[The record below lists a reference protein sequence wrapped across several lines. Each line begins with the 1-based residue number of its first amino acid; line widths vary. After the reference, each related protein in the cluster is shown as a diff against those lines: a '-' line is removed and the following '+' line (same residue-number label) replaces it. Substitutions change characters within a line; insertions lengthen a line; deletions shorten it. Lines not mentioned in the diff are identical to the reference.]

1 MKTKKFKHVWKRV
14 VSMLMAAVLLVSM
27 VPLPESA
34 AKEATP
40 TDAEPKE
47 GRLSVSADVLSDMD
61 VSGVRYKV
69 FYDAAC
75 KKEAAELVL
84 SADGNAYADA
94 DGEPVVYTDTA
105 VSGAE
110 PVVLSLEKGT
120 YYLQMKK
127 QLYKSSQT
135 VEERGIVYTSEPEF
149 IQIAAGKTTK
159 HKVVLSKLPA
169 EDAEKQAT
177 EEVVAEAEIKTEP
190 ATPADAAEVSTE
202 GTTETTEST
211 TEVAT
216 PADAESRTEQTLVTT
231 TYESALKMV
240 STLMLFSSGSKVYYM
255 YGGYRL
261 FNMYDASGNFVK
273 KAYCGWQYG
282 WEPLPSRGIT
292 AANKLK
298 VTEGIETDAGIRKI
312 LYYGPDSTDMSIYLD
327 NYNTRYRGWKNAG
340 ISGGYNSAVDAI
352 LAKAA
357 PPTTAQAEINISK
370 KTVTTTVDGTN
381 LKSAEVTVSGGN
393 GGNTFVFKVPSGL
406 TCFVKES
413 GKKTYTKHAAKSS
426 VTVGVGDS
434 FYFTAKSEDK
444 FGAND
449 TTISFK
455 ATKEGFDAY
464 HYVPDDPDVWQTF
477 YYGAE
482 PETYSAKLKIEWLD
496 AEEGYFMLNKKAAGD
511 ITVDYSQYN
520 MAGIQYGIYADKNKT
535 TASDREP
542 SDAHE
547 NIPAGIKKLV
557 LSYNGYAYMDDTG
570 KNVVFYDAASKEA
583 YEESGRKLSKMKWY
597 KQVAKDTTYYYK
609 EVSTLLKTGE
619 TNAYYYTGTGVSNA
633 TKTEITARA
642 GKSVSNTGYK
652 LDGSAHKFTLTTSG
666 DGTKVIKTT
675 EDDTVT
681 GSVTLNK
688 TLNGSH
694 TSAVEGLV
702 FKLYH
707 VEKSGDTYDSEGAY
721 KIGEFTA
728 NASGDC
734 VPTLLTKKAENRGI
748 TKTSNS
754 FQNVPRGWYYIVETS
769 DSVTALGFVNDLG
782 QRTQWKEITTDGAT
796 ATFTL
801 NNTTDGKTK
810 VTKSYSGSVKEL
822 AGVKFNLYKV
832 SGNGSAYSNDNLVA
846 DFIHNGIKVVPNK
859 VNPNKKQE
867 LNIGIKIGTG
877 ADADYFL
884 NIPYGWYCLVEDT
897 ATATERGFAPAAPVY
912 LQCSEGNKTLNFQL
926 KNERSGLM
934 LQKQFEN
941 TPMNQLC
948 SYSLEGA
955 EYVVYRTSAKDVVPS
970 FTAANYVATFKTD
983 ADGAGYVSDYNKEK
997 YYSTA
1002 NVKNGKAYK
1011 LVGVPLNTWLYV
1023 KETKASAGCELD
1035 ETAYFLYFSADN
1047 MNQTVTSIEP
1057 LQNDPL
1063 VLQIQKKDSVTGT
1076 TSGAGDLSG
1085 AQFTVKYYD
1094 VPVSGADA
1102 VTSYE
1107 QLKGKEP
1114 TRTWVYKTDA
1124 DGKIRT
1130 KYPEQYLV
1138 KELSDELYYD
1148 KQNVSVI
1155 PLGVITVEE
1164 TKAPDGYTASGAFYQ
1179 KDINGNKVSNEDG
1192 VIFVAVKDKNSL
1204 SSYFGE
1210 NTIIKEEV
1218 ALRADIKFKK
1228 VALDT
1233 GKPLSGIAFKI
1244 TSKTTGESHVVVTD
1258 KNGMIDTS
1266 KIKHSKNTNAAD
1278 KDNKTISGTWFY
1290 GNKEETGTIDD
1301 SLGALPFDTYEI
1313 TELAT
1318 DINEEYRLITPITVD
1333 LTEETDYTDGYQLYD
1348 LGTVTNIPEPY
1359 LHTRALG
1366 VKTQDN
1372 IIPAN
1377 EKVDIE
1383 DIADYYYL
1391 EAGKTYTL
1399 KGIIMNPETGK
1410 AYVQTDGTYSTG
1422 VKTFTVPDDETGYAS
1437 SNVTIPFVLDTTGLS
1452 GKDVVVAEYL
1462 FEGKDES
1469 ELVVK
1474 SDGSIDTSKVY
1485 KTHTGKLVLHDDLTA
1500 VSQTLSIPEIG
1511 TTALGIST
1519 GTHYVLNSGIIKFRD
1534 EVRYKNVKPGLT
1546 YNLVADV
1553 MNPETGDALLDKDG
1567 NVITATA
1574 DITPTEK
1581 NGTAYVT
1588 FTCDAS
1594 KVDFRNKAIVLFETL
1609 SYNKIKLAVHADIS
1623 DKGQTLYFPGVKT
1636 KLLTS
1641 DGKQKALYS
1650 TDMNITDFVE
1660 LTKIPVEEEVTVV
1673 GVLHNKTTGKALE
1686 IDGKELTSS
1695 ATVTSKEGAL
1705 SVSLPYR
1712 FDATKTGLL
1721 GSDGSLSDI
1730 VAFVYIYDANGNL
1743 IAVEEN
1749 LSEESQTIHLYQTP
1763 DTPDTPNT
1771 PGPKTGDST
1780 PVPMLIG
1787 LMIFC
1792 LFGSCAVLIKKKKLK
1807 KELK

>member
-1 MKTKKFKHVWKRV
+1 MKTKKFKHVWKRM

-27 VPLPESA
+27 VPLPESS

-61 VSGVRYKV
+61 VSGVWYKV

-105 VSGAE
+105 SSGAE
-110 PVVLSLEKGT
+110 PVVLSLEEGT

-127 QLYKSSQT
+127 QLYKSSQM
-135 VEERGIVYTSEPEF
+135 VEERGITYAFEPES
-149 IQIAAGKTTK
+149 IQVAAGKTTK

-169 EDAEKQAT
+169 EDAEEQAT
-177 EEVVAEAEIKTEP
+177 EEVVAEAETRTETEP
-190 ATPADAAEVSTE
+190 ATPADAAEEQTE
-202 GTTETTEST
+202 ETAGTEEALKATEAEP
-211 TEVAT
+211 AT

-255 YGGYRL
+255 YGGFRAY
-261 FNMYDASGNFVK
+261 NMYDASGNFVK
-273 KAYCGWQYG
+273 KAYCGWQYA
-282 WEPLPSRGIT
+282 WEPIPSRGIT

-298 VTEGIETDAGIRKI
+298 VTEGIETNAGIRKI
-312 LYYGPDSTDMSIYLD
+312 LYYGPDSEAMSLYLD

-340 ISGGYNSAVDAI
+340 ISGGYSNAVDAI
-352 LAKAA
+352 LAKDA
-357 PPTTAQAEINISK
+357 PLTTAQAEISLNK

-406 TCFVKES
+406 TCFVKKD
-413 GKKTYTKHAAKSS
+413 GKNTYTKHAAKSS

-434 FYFTAKSEDK
+434 FYFTAKSSDK

-449 TTISFK
+449 TTVSLS

-557 LSYNGYAYMDDTG
+557 LSYNGYAYMDDDG
-570 KNVVFYDAASKEA
+570 KNVVFYDEASKEA
-583 YEESGRKLSKMKWY
+583 YEDSGRKLSKMKWY
-597 KQVAKDTTYYYK
+597 KQVAKDTSFYYK
-609 EVSTLLKTGE
+609 EVGTLLKKGE
-619 TNAYYYTGTGVSNA
+619 TNNYYYTGKGVSDA
-633 TKTEITARA
+633 TKAAITAHA
-642 GKSVSNTGYK
+642 GKSISYTGYK

-666 DGTKVIKTT
+666 DGTKVIETT
-675 EDDTVT
+675 EDDTVK

-728 NASGDC
+728 NASGNC

-754 FQNVPRGWYYIVETS
+754 FQNVPLGWYYIVETS
-769 DSVTALGFVNDLG
+769 DSVTALGFVNDLV
-782 QRTQWKEITTDGAT
+782 QRSQWKEITTDGAT
-796 ATFTL
+796 ADFTL
-801 NNTTDGKTK
+801 NNTTEGKTK
-810 VTKSYSGSVKEL
+810 VTKSYPGSAREL

-832 SGNGSAYSNDNLVA
+832 SGNGGAYSNDNLVA
-846 DFIHNGIKVVPNK
+846 DFIHNGTKVVPNK
-859 VNPNKKQE
+859 VNPTNDRN
-867 LNIGIKIGTG
+867 LNIGITIGTG
-877 ADADYFL
+877 ADADYFT

-934 LQKQFEN
+934 LQKQFED

-955 EYVVYRTSAKDVVPS
+955 EYVVYRTIAKDVVPS
-970 FTAANYVATFKTD
+970 FSPENYVATFKTD
-983 ADGAGYVSDYNKEK
+983 ADGAGYVFDYNKEK

-1023 KETKASAGCELD
+1023 KETKASEGCALD
-1035 ETAYFLYFSADN
+1035 ETAYFLYFTADN
-1047 MNQTVTSIEP
+1047 MNQKVTSTEP
-1057 LQNDPL
+1057 LKNDPIRI
-1063 VLQIQKKDSVTGT
+1063 QIQKEDS
-1076 TSGAGDLSG
+1076 TSGANVG
-1085 AQFTVKYYD
+1085 AASLAGAEFTVKYFD
-1094 VPVSGADA
+1094 VNVSGSVDKDA
-1102 VTSYE
+1102 IYE
-1107 QLKGKEP
+1107 SVKTMVP
-1114 TRTWVYKTDA
+1114 TRTWVYKTDET
-1124 DGKIRT
+1124 GKVDMHDSS
-1130 KYPEQYLV
+1130 YLV
-1138 KELSDELYYD
+1138 TEKSDELYYS
-1148 KQNVSVI
+1148 NERRPTFPYGAVTI
-1155 PLGVITVEE
+1155 EE
-1164 TKAPDGYTASGAFYQ
+1164 TKAPDGYTVSGPFT
-1179 KDINGNKVSNEDG
+1179 NKEGAVVSDSENVIFMVIKDG
-1192 VIFVAVKDKNSL
+1192 VSAETVLGS
-1204 SSYFGE
+1204 

-1278 KDNKTISGTWFY
+1278 KDNKTVSGTWFY
-1290 GNKEETGTIDD
+1290 GNKEASGTVDD
-1301 SLGALPFDTYEI
+1301 TLGALPYDVYEI
-1313 TELAT
+1313 EELA
-1318 DINEEYRLITPITVD
+1318 IEGNEEYRLITPVTVD
-1333 LTEETDYTDGYQLYD
+1333 LTKNDYKDGYQLYD
-1348 LGTVTNIPEPY
+1348 FGTVTNIPEPY
-1359 LHTRALG
+1359 LETRALG
-1366 VKTQDN
+1366 VSTQDN
-1372 IIPAN
+1372 IIPADA
-1377 EKVDIE
+1377 KVDVV

-1410 AYVQTDGTYSTG
+1410 AYVQPDGTYSTG
-1422 VKTFTVPDDETGYAS
+1422 VKTFTVPDDETGYTTA
-1437 SNVTIPFVLDTTGLS
+1437 NVSIPFVIDTTGLA
-1452 GKDVVVAEYL
+1452 GKNIVVAEYL
-1462 FEGKDES
+1462 FEGTDTS

-1474 SDGSIDTSKVY
+1474 EDGTIDETNVY
-1485 KTHTGKLVLHDDLTA
+1485 KTHTGKLVKHDDLTA
-1500 VSQTLSIPEIG
+1500 KSQTLSIPKIGTTLTDKETGDHISYADSDVTLVDTVSYKNLIVGKEYTVKGVLMDKETGKKLTDADGKEIAAETTFIVATESGTVEAVFSFNGSLLAGKSMVAFETITYKGVEIAVHADITDSGQTVDFPEIG
-1511 TTALGIST
+1511 TTLVDSKT
-1519 GTHYVLNSGIIKFRD
+1519 GTHEAKAESKVTLIDTVS
-1534 EVRYKNVKPGLT
+1534 YKNLVVGKEYTVKGILM
-1546 YNLVADV
+1546 DK
-1553 MNPETGDALLDKDG
+1553 ETGKKLTDADG
-1567 NVITATA
+1567 NEVTSEVCFTAETKTGSI
-1574 DITPTEK
+1574 DISFTFD
-1581 NGTAYVT
+1581 GTNLAGKSVV
-1588 FTCDAS
+1588 A
-1594 KVDFRNKAIVLFETL
+1594 FETVT
-1609 SYNKIKLAVHADIS
+1609 YKGVEIAVHADIS
-1623 DKGQTLYFPGVKT
+1623 DSGQTVDFPKV
-1636 KLLTS
+1636 
-1641 DGKQKALYS
+1641 
-1650 TDMNITDFVE
+1650 
-1660 LTKIPVEEEVTVV
+1660 
-1673 GVLHNKTTGKALE
+1673 
-1686 IDGKELTSS
+1686 
-1695 ATVTSKEGAL
+1695 
-1705 SVSLPYR
+1705 
-1712 FDATKTGLL
+1712 
-1721 GSDGSLSDI
+1721 
-1730 VAFVYIYDANGNL
+1730 
-1743 IAVEEN
+1743 
-1749 LSEESQTIHLYQTP
+1749 P

-1771 PGPKTGDST
+1771 PGPKTGDTT

-1792 LFGSCAVLIKKKKLK
+1792 LLGACAVLIKKKKLK

>member
-61 VSGVRYKV
+61 VSSVWYKV

-105 VSGAE
+105 SSGAE
-110 PVVLSLEKGT
+110 PVVLSLEEGT

-135 VEERGIVYTSEPEF
+135 VEERGITYTSEPES
-149 IQIAAGKTTK
+149 IQVAAGKTTK
-159 HKVVLSKLPA
+159 YKVVLSKLPT
-169 EDAEKQAT
+169 EDAEEKAT
-177 EEVVAEAEIKTEP
+177 EEVVAEAEMKTETEP
-190 ATPADAAEVSTE
+190 ATPADAAEEQTE
-202 GTTETTEST
+202 ETAGTEEALKATEAEP
-211 TEVAT
+211 AT

-240 STLMLFSSGSKVYYM
+240 SALMLFSSGSKVYYM
-255 YGGYRL
+255 YGGFRAY
-261 FNMYDASGNFVK
+261 NMYDASGNFVK
-273 KAYCGWQYG
+273 KAYCGWQYA
-282 WEPLPSRGIT
+282 WEPIPSRGIT

-298 VTEGIETDAGIRKI
+298 VTEGIETNAGIRKI
-312 LYYGPDSTDMSIYLD
+312 LYYGPDSEAMSLYLD

-352 LAKAA
+352 LAKDA
-357 PPTTAQAEINISK
+357 PLTTAQAEIHLNK
-370 KTVTTTVDGTN
+370 KTIGTSVDGTN

-393 GGNTFVFKVPSGL
+393 GGNTFAFKVPSGL
-406 TCFVKES
+406 TCFVKKDE
-413 GKKTYTKHAAKSS
+413 KNTYTKHAAKSS

-464 HYVPDDPDVWQTF
+464 HYVPDDSSKWQTF

-496 AEEGYFMLNKKAAGD
+496 AEEGSFTLRKVAAGN
-511 ITVDYSQYN
+511 ITTDYEQYN
-520 MAGIQYGIYADKNKT
+520 PAGIQFALYETKAEAEKTDGKRLASSGGKNNAAKV
-535 TASDREP
+535 S
-542 SDAHE
+542 
-547 NIPAGIKKLV
+547 KLV
-557 LSYNGYAYMDDTG
+557 VSYDGYPYMDASG
-570 KNVVFYDAASKEA
+570 KNVVFVSEEAMEA
-583 YEESGRKLSKMKWY
+583 YEDNVGKPKKMKWF
-597 KQVAKDTTYYYK
+597 QEVTETTTFWYR
-609 EVSTLLKTGE
+609 ELGTLLKTGE
-619 TNAYYYTGTGVSNA
+619 TNAYYYTTGVSA
-633 TKTEITARA
+633 ADKKEVEARA
-642 GKSVSNTGYK
+642 GKEVSYTGFVYPADK
-652 LDGSAHKFTLTTSG
+652 NLGSFQIKATGESGANVTLSISNETMK
-666 DGTKVIKTT
+666 GTIK
-675 EDDTVT
+675 
-681 GSVTLNK
+681 LNK

-707 VEKSGDTYDSEGAY
+707 VEKNGDTYDSADAY

-728 NASGDC
+728 NASGNC

-801 NNTTDGKTK
+801 NNTTDGKAK

-822 AGVKFNLYKV
+822 AGVRFNLYKV
-832 SGNGSAYSNDNLVA
+832 SGNGASFDENKDLVA
-846 DFIHNGIKVVPNK
+846 TYIHNGSKVIADVVDPN
-859 VNPNKKQE
+859 NNND
-867 LNIGIKIGTG
+867 LGIQKGTG
-877 ADADYFL
+877 AESEYFT

-897 ATATERGFAPAAPVY
+897 ATAQERGFAPAAPVY

-955 EYVVYRTSAKDVVPS
+955 EYVVYRTSAKDVVPTFS
-970 FTAANYVATFKTD
+970 PANYVATFKTD

-1023 KETKASAGCELD
+1023 KETKASEGCALD
-1035 ETAYFLYFSADN
+1035 EKAYFLYFSKDN
-1047 MNQTVTSIEP
+1047 MNQKVTSIEP

-1124 DGKIRT
+1124 DGKINMSNT
-1130 KYPEQYLV
+1130 SLYSI
-1138 KELSDELYYD
+1138 KELSDSFFYNKKGAVVVPYGA
-1148 KQNVSVI
+1148 VTI
-1155 PLGVITVEE
+1155 EE
-1164 TKAPDGYTASGAFYQ
+1164 TKAPDGYTVSGPFT
-1179 KDINGNKVSNEDG
+1179 NKEGAVISDSENVIFMVIKDG
-1192 VIFVAVKDKNSL
+1192 VSAETVLGS
-1204 SSYFGE
+1204 

-1244 TSKTTGESHVVVTD
+1244 TSKTTSESHVVVTD

-1278 KDNKTISGTWFY
+1278 KDNKTVSGTWFY
-1290 GNKEETGTIDD
+1290 GNKEASGTVDD
-1301 SLGALPFDTYEI
+1301 TLGALPYDVYEI
-1313 TELAT
+1313 EELA
-1318 DINEEYRLITPITVD
+1318 IEGNEEYRLITPVTVD
-1333 LTEETDYTDGYQLYD
+1333 LTKNDYKDGYQLYD
-1348 LGTVTNIPEPY
+1348 FGTVTNIPEPY
-1359 LHTRALG
+1359 LETRALG
-1366 VKTQDN
+1366 VSTQDN
-1372 IIPAN
+1372 IIPADA
-1377 EKVDIE
+1377 KVDVV

-1410 AYVQTDGTYSTG
+1410 AYVQPDGTYSTG
-1422 VKTFTVPDDETGYAS
+1422 VKTFTVPDDETGYTTA
-1437 SNVTIPFVLDTTGLS
+1437 NVSIPFVIDTTGLA
-1452 GKDVVVAEYL
+1452 GKNIVVAEYL
-1462 FEGKDES
+1462 FEGTDTS

-1474 SDGSIDTSKVY
+1474 EDGTIDETNVY
-1485 KTHTGKLVLHDDLTA
+1485 KTHTGKLVKHDDLTA
-1500 VSQTLSIPEIG
+1500 KSQTLSIPKIGTTLTDKETGDHISYADSDVTLVDTVSYKNLIVGKEYTVKGVLMDKETGKKLTDADGKEIAAETTFIAATESGTVEAVFSFNGSLLAGKSMVAFETITYKGVEIAVHADITDSGQTVDFPEIG
-1511 TTALGIST
+1511 TTLVDSKT
-1519 GTHYVLNSGIIKFRD
+1519 GTHEAKAESKVTLIDTVS
-1534 EVRYKNVKPGLT
+1534 YKNLVVGKEYTVKGILM
-1546 YNLVADV
+1546 DK
-1553 MNPETGDALLDKDG
+1553 ETGKKLTDADG
-1567 NVITATA
+1567 NEVTSEVCFTAETKTGSI
-1574 DITPTEK
+1574 DISFTFD
-1581 NGTAYVT
+1581 GTNLAGKSVV
-1588 FTCDAS
+1588 A
-1594 KVDFRNKAIVLFETL
+1594 FETVT
-1609 SYNKIKLAVHADIS
+1609 YKGVEIAVHADIS
-1623 DKGQTLYFPGVKT
+1623 DSGQTVDFPKV
-1636 KLLTS
+1636 
-1641 DGKQKALYS
+1641 
-1650 TDMNITDFVE
+1650 
-1660 LTKIPVEEEVTVV
+1660 
-1673 GVLHNKTTGKALE
+1673 
-1686 IDGKELTSS
+1686 
-1695 ATVTSKEGAL
+1695 
-1705 SVSLPYR
+1705 
-1712 FDATKTGLL
+1712 
-1721 GSDGSLSDI
+1721 
-1730 VAFVYIYDANGNL
+1730 
-1743 IAVEEN
+1743 
-1749 LSEESQTIHLYQTP
+1749 P

-1771 PGPKTGDST
+1771 PGPKTGDTT

-1792 LFGSCAVLIKKKKLK
+1792 LLGACAVLIKKKKLK

>member
-61 VSGVRYKV
+61 VSSVWYKV

-105 VSGAE
+105 SSGAE
-110 PVVLSLEKGT
+110 PVVLSLEEGT

-135 VEERGIVYTSEPEF
+135 VEERGITYTSEPES
-149 IQIAAGKTTK
+149 IQVAAGKTTK
-159 HKVVLSKLPA
+159 YKVVLSKLPT
-169 EDAEKQAT
+169 EDAEEKAT
-177 EEVVAEAEIKTEP
+177 EEVVAEAEMKTE
-190 ATPADAAEVSTE
+190 TE
-202 GTTETTEST
+202 P
-211 TEVAT
+211 AT

-240 STLMLFSSGSKVYYM
+240 SALMLFSSGSKVYYM
-255 YGGYRL
+255 YGGFRAY
-261 FNMYDASGNFVK
+261 NMYDASGNFVK
-273 KAYCGWQYG
+273 KAYCGWQYA
-282 WEPLPSRGIT
+282 WEPIPSRGIT

-298 VTEGIETDAGIRKI
+298 VTEGIETNAGIRKI
-312 LYYGPDSTDMSIYLD
+312 LYYGPDSEAMSLYLD

-352 LAKAA
+352 LAKDA
-357 PPTTAQAEINISK
+357 PLTTAQAEIHLNK
-370 KTVTTTVDGTN
+370 KTIGTSVDGTN

-393 GGNTFVFKVPSGL
+393 GGNTFAFKVPSGL
-406 TCFVKES
+406 TCFVKKDE
-413 GKKTYTKHAAKSS
+413 KNTYTKHAAKSS

-464 HYVPDDPDVWQTF
+464 HYVPDDSSKWQTF

-496 AEEGYFMLNKKAAGD
+496 AEEGSFTLRKVAAGN
-511 ITVDYSQYN
+511 ITTDYEQYN
-520 MAGIQYGIYADKNKT
+520 PAGIQFALYETKAEAEKTDGKRLASSGGKNNAAKV
-535 TASDREP
+535 S
-542 SDAHE
+542 
-547 NIPAGIKKLV
+547 KLV
-557 LSYNGYAYMDDTG
+557 VSYDGYPYMDASG
-570 KNVVFYDAASKEA
+570 KNVVFVSEEAMEA
-583 YEESGRKLSKMKWY
+583 YEDNVGKPKKMKWF
-597 KQVAKDTTYYYK
+597 QEVTETTTFWYR
-609 EVSTLLKTGE
+609 ELGTLLKTGE
-619 TNAYYYTGTGVSNA
+619 TNAYYYTTGVSA
-633 TKTEITARA
+633 ADKKEVEARA
-642 GKSVSNTGYK
+642 GKEVSYTGFVYPADK
-652 LDGSAHKFTLTTSG
+652 NLGSFQIKATGESGANVTLSISNETMK
-666 DGTKVIKTT
+666 GTIK
-675 EDDTVT
+675 
-681 GSVTLNK
+681 LNK

-707 VEKSGDTYDSEGAY
+707 VEKNGDTYDSADAY

-728 NASGDC
+728 NASGNC

-801 NNTTDGKTK
+801 NNTTDGKAK

-822 AGVKFNLYKV
+822 AGVRFNLYKV
-832 SGNGSAYSNDNLVA
+832 SGNGASFDENKDLVA
-846 DFIHNGIKVVPNK
+846 TYIHNGSKVIADVVDPN
-859 VNPNKKQE
+859 NNND
-867 LNIGIKIGTG
+867 LGIQKGTG
-877 ADADYFL
+877 AESEYFT

-897 ATATERGFAPAAPVY
+897 ATAQERGFAPAAPVY

-955 EYVVYRTSAKDVVPS
+955 EYVVYRTSAKDVVPTFS
-970 FTAANYVATFKTD
+970 PTNYVATFKTD

-1023 KETKASAGCELD
+1023 KETKASEGCALD
-1035 ETAYFLYFSADN
+1035 ETAYFLYFTADN
-1047 MNQTVTSIEP
+1047 MNQKVTSTEP
-1057 LQNDPL
+1057 LKNDPIRI
-1063 VLQIQKKDSVTGT
+1063 QIQKEDS
-1076 TSGAGDLSG
+1076 TSGANVG
-1085 AQFTVKYYD
+1085 AASLAGAEFTVKYFD
-1094 VPVSGADA
+1094 VNVSGSVDKDA
-1102 VTSYE
+1102 IYE
-1107 QLKGKEP
+1107 FVKTMVP
-1114 TRTWVYKTDA
+1114 TRTWVYKTDET
-1124 DGKIRT
+1124 GKVDMHDSS
-1130 KYPEQYLV
+1130 YLV
-1138 KELSDELYYD
+1138 TEKSDELYYS
-1148 KQNVSVI
+1148 NERRPTFPYGAVTI
-1155 PLGVITVEE
+1155 EE
-1164 TKAPDGYTASGAFYQ
+1164 TKAPDGYTKTGAFVSTDG
-1179 KDINGNKVSNEDG
+1179 KDKSNEDG
-1192 VIFVAVKDKNSL
+1192 VIFA
-1204 SSYFGE
+1204 
-1210 NTIIKEEV
+1210 IINADYTTETFIGTNALIKKEV
-1218 ALRADIKFKK
+1218 PFRADIKFKK

-1266 KIKHSKNTNAAD
+1266 KIRHSKNTNAAD
-1278 KDNKTISGTWFY
+1278 KDNKTVSGTWFY
-1290 GNKEETGTIDD
+1290 GNKEASGTVDD
-1301 SLGALPFDTYEI
+1301 TLGALPYDVYEI
-1313 TELAT
+1313 EELAT
-1318 DINEEYRLITPITVD
+1318 EGNEDYRLITPVTVD
-1333 LTEETDYTDGYQLYD
+1333 LTKGDYKDGYQLYD
-1348 LGTVTNIPEPY
+1348 FGTVTNIPEPY
-1359 LHTRALG
+1359 LETRALG
-1366 VKTQDN
+1366 VSTQDN
-1372 IIPAN
+1372 IIPADA
-1377 EKVDIE
+1377 KVDVE

-1391 EAGKTYTL
+1391 EAGKTYTM

-1410 AYVQTDGTYSTG
+1410 AYVQPDGTYSTG

-1500 VSQTLSIPEIG
+1500 DSQTLSIPEIG
-1511 TTALGIST
+1511 TTALGIET

-1623 DKGQTLYFPGVKT
+1623 DKGQTLYFPDVKT

-1660 LTKIPVEEEVTVV
+1660 LTKIPVDEEVTVV

-1712 FDATKTGLL
+1712 FDATKTDLL

-1771 PGPKTGDST
+1771 PNTPGPKTGDST

-1792 LFGSCAVLIKKKKLK
+1792 LLGACAVLIKKKKLK

>member
-61 VSGVRYKV
+61 VSGVWYKV

-75 KKEAAELVL
+75 KKEAAEFVL
-84 SADGNAYADA
+84 STDGNAYADA

-105 VSGAE
+105 YSGAE
-110 PVVLSLEKGT
+110 PVVLSLEEGT

-127 QLYKSSQT
+127 QLYKNSQT
-135 VEERGIVYTSEPEF
+135 VEERGIVYASEPDS
-149 IQIAAGKTTK
+149 IQITAGKTTK
-159 HKVVLSKLPA
+159 YKVVLSKLPA
-169 EDAEKQAT
+169 EDAEKQVT
-177 EEVVAEAEIKTEP
+177 EEVVAEAEMKTETEP
-190 ATPADAAEVSTE
+190 ATPADAAEVSTEVTTE

-216 PADAESRTEQTLVTT
+216 PADAVDNAEQMVTT

-240 STLMLFSSGSKVYYM
+240 SALMLFASGSSGKVYYM
-255 YGGYRL
+255 YGGFRAY
-261 FNMYDASGNFVK
+261 NMYDAAGNFVK
-273 KAYCGWQYG
+273 KAYCGWQYA
-282 WEPLPSRGIT
+282 WEPIPSRGIT

-298 VTEGIETDAGIRKI
+298 VTEGVETNAGIRKI
-312 LYYGPDSTDMSIYLD
+312 LYYGPDSEAMSLYLD

-340 ISGGYNSAVDAI
+340 ISGGYSNAVDAI
-352 LAKAA
+352 LAKDA
-357 PPTTAQAEINISK
+357 PLTTAQAEINISK

-381 LKSAEVTVSGGN
+381 LESEEVTVSGGT

-406 TCFVKES
+406 TCFVKKD

-426 VTVGVGDS
+426 VTVGVDDS

-557 LSYNGYAYMDDTG
+557 LSYNGYAYMDDAG
-570 KNVVFYDAASKEA
+570 KNVVFYDEASKEV
-583 YEESGRKLSKMKWY
+583 YEDSGRKLRKMKWY
-597 KQVAKDTTYYYK
+597 KQVAKDTSFYYK
-609 EVSTLLKTGE
+609 EVGTLLKKGE
-619 TNAYYYTGTGVSNA
+619 TNNYYYTGKGVSDA
-633 TKTEITARA
+633 TKAAITAHA
-642 GKSVSNTGYK
+642 GKSISYTGYK

-666 DGTKVIKTT
+666 DGTKVIETT
-675 EDDTVT
+675 EDDTVK

-728 NASGDC
+728 NANGDC

-810 VTKSYSGSVKEL
+810 VTKSYFGSAREL

-832 SGNGSAYSNDNLVA
+832 SGNGA
-846 DFIHNGIKVVPNK
+846 DYTNGTRIATFIHNGTKVVPHAPTTDGNNLK
-859 VNPNKKQE
+859 
-867 LNIGIKIGTG
+867 IAIGTG
-877 ADADYFL
+877 ADADCFT

-897 ATATERGFAPAAPVY
+897 ATAQERGFAPAAPVY

-970 FTAANYVATFKTD
+970 FSPENYVATFKTD

-1023 KETKASAGCELD
+1023 KETKASAGCALD
-1035 ETAYFLYFSADN
+1035 ETAYFLYFSKDN
-1047 MNQTVTSIEP
+1047 MNQKVTSTEP
-1057 LQNDPL
+1057 LKNDPIRI
-1063 VLQIQKKDSVTGT
+1063 QIQKEDS
-1076 TSGAGDLSG
+1076 TSGANVG
-1085 AQFTVKYYD
+1085 ATSLAEAEFTVKYYD
-1094 VPVSGADA
+1094 VPVTGVDA
-1102 VTSYE
+1102 VTTYE
-1107 QLKGKEP
+1107 QLKEKTP
-1114 TRTWVYKTDA
+1114 VRTWVYRTDENGELHTGNP
-1124 DGKIRT
+1124 DK
-1130 KYPEQYLV
+1130 YLV
-1138 KELSDELYYD
+1138 KDSSSELFYD
-1148 KQNVSVI
+1148 TITNEPTI
-1155 PLGVITVEE
+1155 PLGAITIEE
-1164 TKAPDGYTASGAFYQ
+1164 TKAPDGYTLSGNFF
-1179 KDINGNKVSNEDG
+1179 KDKETGESVSNEDG
-1192 VIFVAVKDKNSL
+1192 VIFVAVKNSHSL
-1204 SSYFGE
+1204 SNYLGE
-1210 NTIIKEEV
+1210 NAIIKEEV
-1218 ALRADIKFKK
+1218 PLRADIKFQK

-1233 GKPLSGIAFKI
+1233 EKPLSGIAFRI

-1258 KNGMIDTS
+1258 ADGMIDTS
-1266 KIKHSKNTNAAD
+1266 KIKHSENTNAAD
-1278 KDNKTISGTWFY
+1278 KDNQTVSGTWFY

-1391 EAGKTYTL
+1391 ESGKTYTM

-1410 AYVQTDGTYSTG
+1410 PYVQPDGTYSTG
-1422 VKTFTVPDDETGYAS
+1422 VKTFTVPDDETGYTTA
-1437 SNVTIPFVLDTTGLS
+1437 NVSIPFVIDTTGLA
-1452 GKDVVVAEYL
+1452 GKNIVVAEYL
-1462 FEGKDES
+1462 FEGTDTS

-1474 SDGSIDTSKVY
+1474 EDGTIDETNVY
-1485 KTHTGKLVLHDDLTA
+1485 KTHTGKLVKHDDLTA
-1500 VSQTLSIPEIG
+1500 KSQTLSIPKIG
-1511 TTALGIST
+1511 TTLVDSKT
-1519 GTHYVLNSGIIKFRD
+1519 GTHEAKAESKVTLIDTVS
-1534 EVRYKNVKPGLT
+1534 YKNLVVGKEYTVKGILM
-1546 YNLVADV
+1546 DK
-1553 MNPETGDALLDKDG
+1553 ETGKKLTDADG
-1567 NVITATA
+1567 NEVTSEVCFTAETKTGSI
-1574 DITPTEK
+1574 DISFTFD
-1581 NGTAYVT
+1581 GTNLAGKSVV
-1588 FTCDAS
+1588 A
-1594 KVDFRNKAIVLFETL
+1594 FETVT
-1609 SYNKIKLAVHADIS
+1609 YKGVEIAVHADIS
-1623 DKGQTLYFPGVKT
+1623 DSGQTVDFPKV
-1636 KLLTS
+1636 
-1641 DGKQKALYS
+1641 
-1650 TDMNITDFVE
+1650 
-1660 LTKIPVEEEVTVV
+1660 
-1673 GVLHNKTTGKALE
+1673 
-1686 IDGKELTSS
+1686 
-1695 ATVTSKEGAL
+1695 
-1705 SVSLPYR
+1705 
-1712 FDATKTGLL
+1712 
-1721 GSDGSLSDI
+1721 
-1730 VAFVYIYDANGNL
+1730 
-1743 IAVEEN
+1743 
-1749 LSEESQTIHLYQTP
+1749 P

-1771 PGPKTGDST
+1771 PGPKTGDTT

-1792 LFGSCAVLIKKKKLK
+1792 LLGACAVLIKKKKLK

>member
-1 MKTKKFKHVWKRV
+1 MKTKKFKHVWKRM

-27 VPLPESA
+27 VPLPESS

-61 VSGVRYKV
+61 VSGVWYKV

-105 VSGAE
+105 SSGAE
-110 PVVLSLEKGT
+110 PVVLSLEEGT

-127 QLYKSSQT
+127 QLYKSSQM
-135 VEERGIVYTSEPEF
+135 VEERGITYAFEPES
-149 IQIAAGKTTK
+149 IQVAAGKTTK

-177 EEVVAEAEIKTEP
+177 EEVVAEAETRTETEP
-190 ATPADAAEVSTE
+190 ATPADAAEEQTE
-202 GTTETTEST
+202 ETAGTEEALKATEAEP
-211 TEVAT
+211 AT

-255 YGGYRL
+255 YGGFRAY
-261 FNMYDASGNFVK
+261 NMYDASGNFVK
-273 KAYCGWQYG
+273 KAYCGWQYA
-282 WEPLPSRGIT
+282 WEPIPSRGIT

-298 VTEGIETDAGIRKI
+298 VTEGIETNAGIRKI
-312 LYYGPDSTDMSIYLD
+312 LYYGPDSEAMSLYLD

-340 ISGGYNSAVDAI
+340 ISGGYSNAVDAI
-352 LAKAA
+352 LAKDA
-357 PPTTAQAEINISK
+357 PLTTAQAEISLNK

-406 TCFVKES
+406 TCFVKKD
-413 GKKTYTKHAAKSS
+413 GKNTYTKHAAKSS

-434 FYFTAKSEDK
+434 FYFTAKSSDK

-449 TTISFK
+449 TTVSLS

-557 LSYNGYAYMDDTG
+557 LSYNGYAYMDDDG
-570 KNVVFYDAASKEA
+570 KNVVFYDEASKEA
-583 YEESGRKLSKMKWY
+583 YEDSGRKLSKMKWY
-597 KQVAKDTTYYYK
+597 KQVAKDTSFYYK
-609 EVSTLLKTGE
+609 EVGTLLKKGE
-619 TNAYYYTGTGVSNA
+619 TNNYYYTGKGVSDA
-633 TKTEITARA
+633 TKAAITAHA
-642 GKSVSNTGYK
+642 GKSISYTGYK

-666 DGTKVIKTT
+666 DGTKVIETT
-675 EDDTVT
+675 EDDTVK

-728 NASGDC
+728 NASGNC

-754 FQNVPRGWYYIVETS
+754 FQNVPLGWYYIVETS
-769 DSVTALGFVNDLG
+769 DSVTALGFVNDLV
-782 QRTQWKEITTDGAT
+782 QRSQWKEITTDGAT
-796 ATFTL
+796 ADFTL
-801 NNTTDGKTK
+801 NNTTEGKTK
-810 VTKSYSGSVKEL
+810 VTKSYPGSAREL

-832 SGNGSAYSNDNLVA
+832 SGNGGAYSNDNLVA
-846 DFIHNGIKVVPNK
+846 DFIHNGTKVVPNK
-859 VNPNKKQE
+859 VNPTNDRN
-867 LNIGIKIGTG
+867 LNIGITIGTG
-877 ADADYFL
+877 ADADYFT

-934 LQKQFEN
+934 LQKQFED

-955 EYVVYRTSAKDVVPS
+955 EYVVYRTIAKDVVPS
-970 FTAANYVATFKTD
+970 FSPENYVATFKTD
-983 ADGAGYVSDYNKEK
+983 ADGAGYVFDYNKEK

-1023 KETKASAGCELD
+1023 KETKASEGCALD
-1035 ETAYFLYFSADN
+1035 ETAYFLYFTADN
-1047 MNQTVTSIEP
+1047 MNQKVTSTEP
-1057 LQNDPL
+1057 LKNDPIRI
-1063 VLQIQKKDSVTGT
+1063 QIQKEDS
-1076 TSGAGDLSG
+1076 TSGANVG
-1085 AQFTVKYYD
+1085 AASLAGAEFTVKYFD
-1094 VPVSGADA
+1094 VNVSGSVDKDA
-1102 VTSYE
+1102 IYE
-1107 QLKGKEP
+1107 SVKTMVP
-1114 TRTWVYKTDA
+1114 TRTWVYKTDET
-1124 DGKIRT
+1124 GKVDMHDSS
-1130 KYPEQYLV
+1130 YLV
-1138 KELSDELYYD
+1138 TEKSDELYYS
-1148 KQNVSVI
+1148 NERRPTFPYGAVTI
-1155 PLGVITVEE
+1155 EE
-1164 TKAPDGYTASGAFYQ
+1164 TKAPDGYTVSGPFT
-1179 KDINGNKVSNEDG
+1179 NKEGAVVSDSENVIFMVIKDG
-1192 VIFVAVKDKNSL
+1192 VSAETVLGS
-1204 SSYFGE
+1204 

-1278 KDNKTISGTWFY
+1278 KDNKTVSGTWFY
-1290 GNKEETGTIDD
+1290 GNKEASGTVDD
-1301 SLGALPFDTYEI
+1301 TLGALPYDVYEI
-1313 TELAT
+1313 EELA
-1318 DINEEYRLITPITVD
+1318 IEGNEEYRLITPVTVD
-1333 LTEETDYTDGYQLYD
+1333 LTKNDYKDGYQLYD
-1348 LGTVTNIPEPY
+1348 FGTVTNIPEPY
-1359 LHTRALG
+1359 LETRALG
-1366 VKTQDN
+1366 VSTQDN
-1372 IIPAN
+1372 IIPADA
-1377 EKVDIE
+1377 KVDVV

-1410 AYVQTDGTYSTG
+1410 AYVQPDGTYSTG
-1422 VKTFTVPDDETGYAS
+1422 VKTFTVPDDETGYTTA
-1437 SNVTIPFVLDTTGLS
+1437 NVSIPFVIDTTGLA
-1452 GKDVVVAEYL
+1452 GKNIVVAEYL
-1462 FEGKDES
+1462 FEGTDTS

-1474 SDGSIDTSKVY
+1474 EDGTIDETNVY
-1485 KTHTGKLVLHDDLTA
+1485 KTHTGKLVKHDDLTA
-1500 VSQTLSIPEIG
+1500 KSQTLSIPKIGTTLTDKETGDHISYADSDVTLVDTVSYKNLIVGKEYTVKGVLMDKETGKKLTDADGKEIAAETTFIAATESGTVEAVFSFNGSLLAGKSMVAFETITYKGVEIAVHADITDSGQTVDFPEIG
-1511 TTALGIST
+1511 TTLVDSKT
-1519 GTHYVLNSGIIKFRD
+1519 GTHEAKAESKVTLIDTVS
-1534 EVRYKNVKPGLT
+1534 YKNLVVGKEYTVKGILM
-1546 YNLVADV
+1546 DK
-1553 MNPETGDALLDKDG
+1553 ETGKKLTDADG
-1567 NVITATA
+1567 NEVTSEVCFTAETKTGSI
-1574 DITPTEK
+1574 DISFTFD
-1581 NGTAYVT
+1581 GTNLAGKSVV
-1588 FTCDAS
+1588 A
-1594 KVDFRNKAIVLFETL
+1594 FETVT
-1609 SYNKIKLAVHADIS
+1609 YKGVEIAVHADIS
-1623 DKGQTLYFPGVKT
+1623 DSGQTVDFPKV
-1636 KLLTS
+1636 
-1641 DGKQKALYS
+1641 
-1650 TDMNITDFVE
+1650 
-1660 LTKIPVEEEVTVV
+1660 
-1673 GVLHNKTTGKALE
+1673 
-1686 IDGKELTSS
+1686 
-1695 ATVTSKEGAL
+1695 
-1705 SVSLPYR
+1705 
-1712 FDATKTGLL
+1712 
-1721 GSDGSLSDI
+1721 
-1730 VAFVYIYDANGNL
+1730 
-1743 IAVEEN
+1743 
-1749 LSEESQTIHLYQTP
+1749 P

-1771 PGPKTGDST
+1771 PGPKTGDTT

-1792 LFGSCAVLIKKKKLK
+1792 LLGACAVLIKKKKLK